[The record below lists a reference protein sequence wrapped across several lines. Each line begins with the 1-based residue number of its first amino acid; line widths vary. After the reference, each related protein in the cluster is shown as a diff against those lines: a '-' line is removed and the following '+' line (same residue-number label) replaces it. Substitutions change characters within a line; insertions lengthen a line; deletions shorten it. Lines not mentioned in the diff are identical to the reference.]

1 VAVGIVVILPIAVGT
16 VVGAIVIGKLVGDA
30 DGFLLGTAVEITL
43 GIAVGV
49 TTGREVGKFVMA
61 ADGIDEDNVVI
72 LAETYV
78 LNVDYLLKIYYI
90 CTQFNNNYKLH
101 HESTHN

>member
-1 VAVGIVVILPIAVGT
+1 MAVGIVVILPIAVGT

-61 ADGIDEDNVVI
+61 ADGIDEDNVVG
-72 LAETYV
+72 ETEGGMFGVIVGVSIPYTANAV
-78 LNVDYLLKIYYI
+78 V
-90 CTQFNNNYKLH
+90 NND
-101 HESTHN
+101 